1 MNKVFRNLFVFLL
14 VVGIIS
20 CAKVPI
26 TGRKQLKLL
35 PNSMVMAM
43 GQSNYATF
51 LKENPAVNPPTM
63 QSAGVTAV
71 GVRISQ
77 AVEKYMKDNGLSKKI
92 AGYKWEFNVVES
104 KDVNAWC
111 MPGGKVV
118 VYTGILPLTKDDA
131 GLAVVLSHEIAHA
144 IADHGNER
152 MSQELAVQAAGIG
165 LEVYM
170 QQKPQQTHDLFMSVF
185 GVGSQLGI
193 LAYSRQ
199 HELEADKL
207 GLVFMAMAGYDPERA
222 VSFWQEMSKVG
233 GTKPL
238 EILSTH
244 PSDAR
249 RIAQVQAFLPEA
261 KKYYSGA
268 PVTPVNN
275 NPTNNVAPIPGQKTV
290 APKKTVTPSKP
301 TPPPSPTK
309 LGVKIKK

>member
-1 MNKVFRNLFVFLL
+1 MNKIFRNTL
-14 VVGIIS
+14 VVILGIGIIS
-20 CAKVPI
+20 CSKVPI

-35 PNSMVMAM
+35 PNSMMMAM

-51 LKENPAVNPPTM
+51 LQENPAVSPPTM
-63 QSAGVTAV
+63 QSAEVTEV
-71 GVRISQ
+71 GTRISQ

-92 AGYKWEFNVVES
+92 AGYKWEFNVVDS

-118 VYTGILPLTKDDA
+118 VYTGILPITKDAA
-131 GLAVVLSHEIAHA
+131 GLAVVLGHEIAHA

-165 LEVYM
+165 LEIYM
-170 QQKPQQTHDLFMSVF
+170 QQKPQQTHDIFMSAF

-193 LAYSRQ
+193 LGFSRQ

-207 GLVFMAMAGYDPERA
+207 GLVFMAMAGYNPERA
-222 VSFWQEMSKVG
+222 VTFWQEMAKTG

-244 PSDAR
+244 PSDER
-249 RIAQVQAFLPEA
+249 RINQIQSFLPEA
-261 KKYYSGA
+261 KKYYSEN
-268 PVTPVNN
+268 PVNPSPSGNQKITPVK
-275 NPTNNVAPIPGQKTV
+275 PGTATPQTPQTPET
-290 APKKTVTPSKP
+290 PKKPV
-301 TPPPSPTK
+301 
-309 LGVKIKK
+309 VKISKK